1 MLLLVKGMNHYTAP
15 VDVREKF
22 NLKESVLG
30 EVSLELKQR
39 EGLSE
44 ALVLCTCNRTEMY
57 VCAPTRAEGL
67 DAVRRFIAWKFH
79 QEPDAHQQKWFY
91 RYEGLEAVEHL
102 FKVSTGIN
110 SMIVGEGQ
118 VLHQVKAA
126 YMAAMEFGATGET
139 LNTLFNQAVMVGKRA
154 RTETGICRNAVSV
167 AHAAIDM
174 ARQVFS
180 DLRQKHVLIVG
191 AGKMCE
197 VACKYLLTQSP
208 SEITVANRTVVKARE
223 IAGTLGAVSAPIE
236 RVPELLE
243 TADVIISSTA
253 APHYVIRL
261 ADVRRA
267 LPRRR
272 GRPLFIADI
281 AVPRDVEPEIG
292 RLPNV
297 FLYNID
303 DLKNVVQKN
312 LETRRKEIINVET
325 IIMQELSEW
334 QSWLAARDALPVL
347 TAFRAK
353 IHGIREKELDKTLRK
368 LDHLSENDRQAV
380 RLLTGAIVNKILHNP
395 TVRLKE
401 AAAQQNGYDL
411 MTTLQTLFDL
421 EAGAPPAGDSGEGKE

>member
-15 VDVREKF
+15 VAVREKF
-22 NLKESVLG
+22 SLSESALG
-30 EVSLELKQR
+30 EVSLELKRR
-39 EGLSE
+39 EGLDE

-57 VCAPTRAEGL
+57 VCAPSRAQGL
-67 DAVRRFIAWKFH
+67 DAMRRFMAWKFQ

-91 RYEGLEAVEHL
+91 RFEGLEAAEHL
-102 FKVSTGIN
+102 FRVSAGID
-110 SMIVGEGQ
+110 SMILGEGQ

-126 YMAAMEFGATGET
+126 YMAAMESGATGET
-139 LNTLFNQAVMVGKRA
+139 LNALFNQAVKVGKRA
-154 RTETGICRNAVSV
+154 RAETEISRHAVSV

-174 ARQVFS
+174 ARRVFN
-180 DLRQKHVLIVG
+180 DLRRKSVLIVG

-197 VACKYLLTQSP
+197 VACKYLLSQGP
-208 SEITVANRTVVKARE
+208 ADITVANRTVDKARE
-223 IAGTLGAVSAPIE
+223 IAGPLGAMSVPMD

-272 GRPLFIADI
+272 GHPLFIADI

-303 DLKNVVQKN
+303 DLKTVVHEN
-312 LETRRKEIINVET
+312 LEKRRKEIVKVET
-325 IIMQELSEW
+325 IIMRELSEW
-334 QSWLAARDALPVL
+334 QAWLAAREALPVL
-347 TAFRAK
+347 TAFRSK
-353 IHGIREKELDKTLRK
+353 INGISEKELDKALRK
-368 LDHLSENDRQAV
+368 LNHLSENDQQAV
-380 RLLTGAIVNKILHNP
+380 RLLTGSIVNKILHNP

-401 AAAQQNGYDL
+401 AAAQQDGNDL
-411 MTTLQTLFDL
+411 METLQKLFDL
-421 EAGAPPAGDSGEGKE
+421 EADTPSAGDSGEGKE